1 VYDNETFFYSR
12 LTPLNLK
19 ARLKRE
25 SLTPEEIR
33 QNKSTDLTGIVEFSR
48 SISFHRLLSLL
59 LVFAFM
65 FTMLPILPAKTA
77 AFTEPGEIE
86 LTKTAVPV
94 SDDPDNREF
103 DVTLTVSGSA
113 LVTKVPVDVVL
124 VLDTSGSMDY
134 GIEGSDDSRLDVV
147 KSAAKT
153 FAEDI
158 LTDNDQARVAVV
170 KYAGDTDS
178 TDYIRRDNITITY
191 DDPYDDAG
199 IVSNFSNNISNIR
212 SSINGLDADG
222 GTNIEAGFY
231 QANQILTDNGRTN
244 AEKVVVLM
252 TDGEPTF
259 AYTYGNIELEAGY
272 YTGYWPNRTWHP
284 GTYENTYGITY
295 GHGNAYD
302 AEYKDKA
309 IAEAFAIKSAHDA
322 KIFTVGLTAS
332 ADMADNIRA
341 VLNPTGTNKYQEQY
355 FEANNPDAISEAFAE
370 ISNQINAVAN
380 NTVIV
385 DIINEDFEL
394 VDGTA
399 GDATIDGQKLTWE
412 IGDVYD
418 EDKSVTFRVRAKD
431 NVYGA
436 ANTNAAAYLYFD
448 TPDAN
453 SYYDADEFDN
463 PDASIDREKRLI
475 FEKPVVEVPPIAA
488 NDDFYQVRV
497 GTTLEADATNESVL
511 YNDLSKKMQTI
522 AGWTT
527 TKVIAVRT
535 SDPSQGD
542 VTEFNDDGTFT
553 YVSDTGSSGTD
564 SFTYD
569 IVTTVQ
575 HGSGAVRELK
585 DSATVTITILPAY
598 ALSVVYE
605 DQVSGDILTPAVDP
619 NLGLA
624 YLAGETYT
632 VAIADIDN
640 YDYVGPKP
648 GSALTG
654 SMPESDLTVT
664 LLYEKT
670 TVDSTIEYYI
680 DGEYSST
687 EAGPSGKWGSSQ
699 TLSAA
704 EISKHQPVGYGVNGD
719 PSDYKLTLSVDEAE
733 NVYKIFYT
741 KNSYPVSVEYY
752 YRNNLDTPFATNS
765 LGTKTFGTKIDDV
778 SDAVHTII
786 GAFVRDEDKSNLPFT
801 VGIENN
807 VIVIVYESVPNAVDD
822 SESTSA
828 NIPVSIDVLDN
839 DSDPLEDTVY
849 IDGIVSGPS
858 HGTVELINGEYVYTP
873 ATDYEGT
880 DSFVYRIRDDY
891 GQTDEATVTIAI
903 SPWNL
908 LTVHYKD
915 VQTGEKLLTTY
926 SEMFPEGAALSIS
939 QPDITGFTKLG
950 TEGGVNVPTVM
961 PGNNV
966 TITYLYN
973 RNSYEYT
980 INYYYEFSGEKIETI
995 TGNAAPFEST
1005 ILDVSD
1011 SAQIDISVYDRFDT
1025 VGLPLTI
1032 GVDETENVIDIYYA
1046 AKPQAEADTKTINP
1060 KQIVT
1065 IDVLANDTDADGGN
1079 DNLTIKSVAQPA
1091 AGQGTTSVDPNTG
1104 IVTYTP
1110 DGSLSDTEVTFGYT
1124 IEDAQGLTSTAIVTI
1139 KIRPYYNL
1147 TVKYVETSDTAN
1159 IIGGQP
1165 AVEKMYGEEYSI
1177 IAPMTVSGYVFDMTV
1192 GQNLTGN
1199 MPQSDH
1205 EVVVYYRRAN
1215 INYTVEYYYE
1225 NSNEFIDSASFSALF
1240 ESTVEASEIANY
1252 SSLPEGYTRYR
1263 VVFPNDADDL
1273 TISDDPEA
1281 NIVKVYYSA
1290 APVSENDTIT
1300 INPNQTIEIPVL
1312 SNDSDDDGKAGELII
1327 QSIDTTT
1334 IAGFAGS
1341 ATVTGDKITYTP
1353 AADAENKTVSFK
1365 YTIIDAQEQT
1375 AEATVTVT
1383 IRSFYTL
1390 RVFYRE
1396 VSNDSVE
1403 LAGSE
1408 QTDKLVKGQSYDALV
1423 KDIDGYAPTGVIE
1436 SRPLTGYGLTGEM
1449 PDSDLDIIVRYA
1461 KVPVG
1466 STINYSYYVDGVE
1479 TPLSTE
1485 AGPTATWGTEVQLT
1499 QTQIDAYLSGELAI
1513 PDSYYSPGEPADYKL
1528 TLAMDETENVFSVVY
1543 KSVPEADDNYAE
1555 VDLLES
1561 VTVGVLTNDDDADGD
1576 DLTVINIVDGSGPL
1590 YGDAVINENGT
1601 ITYTHTSQLDF
1612 GSDEFE
1618 YTIADEDGNETTAT
1632 VYIYIHPHY
1641 PLSLNLVDID
1651 TGMLI
1656 DTAPNPWMLTLKR
1669 GTEHLIRGEDHQ
1681 IPGFTYL
1688 GIVPANDEQYAAYAA
1703 DISIFADDITVAA
1716 DERLI
1721 PEDLDIETLLPQETI
1736 TMREGGLS
1744 RTLVYQRA
1752 NIGYTVEYYF
1762 TRNGEEPFAT
1772 WQNEALFESVV
1783 DSWPLPT
1790 DDDVVYTDPEAEPI
1804 DLDVFEESYSD
1815 GSPLTIAA
1823 DPEDNVIRVYY
1834 AAYPTAEDDNDTT
1847 SMNEPVTIDVLA
1859 NDSDPLGGDLT
1870 IVDVEDPDD
1879 AEVTINENGT
1889 ITVTPDED
1897 FTGTIV
1903 FEYTVINEEEHAATA
1918 TVTVTVAAP
1927 EPTPIP
1933 TLPTIEVTETIIP
1946 LAEPT
1951 PTLPTIEV
1959 AEESVPLAEPTVPT
1973 IAVVQ
1978 EEIPKSGENAPLWPI
1993 GLALLTLAGG
2003 LTLILRRRS
2012 SDDTMEQD
2020 D

>member
-1 VYDNETFFYSR
+1 
-12 LTPLNLK
+12 
-19 ARLKRE
+19 
-25 SLTPEEIR
+25 
-33 QNKSTDLTGIVEFSR
+33 
-48 SISFHRLLSLL
+48 
-59 LVFAFM
+59 
-65 FTMLPILPAKTA
+65 
-77 AFTEPGEIE
+77 
-86 LTKTAVPV
+86 
-94 SDDPDNREF
+94 
-103 DVTLTVSGSA
+103 
-113 LVTKVPVDVVL
+113 
-124 VLDTSGSMDY
+124 
-134 GIEGSDDSRLDVV
+134 
-147 KSAAKT
+147 
-153 FAEDI
+153 
-158 LTDNDQARVAVV
+158 
-170 KYAGDTDS
+170 
-178 TDYIRRDNITITY
+178 
-191 DDPYDDAG
+191 
-199 IVSNFSNNISNIR
+199 
-212 SSINGLDADG
+212 
-222 GTNIEAGFY
+222 
-231 QANQILTDNGRTN
+231 
-244 AEKVVVLM
+244 
-252 TDGEPTF
+252 
-259 AYTYGNIELEAGY
+259 
-272 YTGYWPNRTWHP
+272 
-284 GTYENTYGITY
+284 
-295 GHGNAYD
+295 
-302 AEYKDKA
+302 
-309 IAEAFAIKSAHDA
+309 
-322 KIFTVGLTAS
+322 
-332 ADMADNIRA
+332 
-341 VLNPTGTNKYQEQY
+341 
-355 FEANNPDAISEAFAE
+355 
-370 ISNQINAVAN
+370 
-380 NTVIV
+380 
-385 DIINEDFEL
+385 
-394 VDGTA
+394 
-399 GDATIDGQKLTWE
+399 
-412 IGDVYD
+412 
-418 EDKSVTFRVRAKD
+418 
-431 NVYGA
+431 
-436 ANTNAAAYLYFD
+436 
-448 TPDAN
+448 
-453 SYYDADEFDN
+453 
-463 PDASIDREKRLI
+463 
-475 FEKPVVEVPPIAA
+475 
-488 NDDFYQVRV
+488 
-497 GTTLEADATNESVL
+497 
-511 YNDLSKKMQTI
+511 
-522 AGWTT
+522 
-527 TKVIAVRT
+527 
-535 SDPSQGD
+535 
-542 VTEFNDDGTFT
+542 
-553 YVSDTGSSGTD
+553 
-564 SFTYD
+564 
-569 IVTTVQ
+569 
-575 HGSGAVRELK
+575 
-585 DSATVTITILPAY
+585 
-598 ALSVVYE
+598 
-605 DQVSGDILTPAVDP
+605 
-619 NLGLA
+619 
-624 YLAGETYT
+624 
-632 VAIADIDN
+632 
-640 YDYVGPKP
+640 
-648 GSALTG
+648 
-654 SMPESDLTVT
+654 
-664 LLYEKT
+664 
-670 TVDSTIEYYI
+670 
-680 DGEYSST
+680 
-687 EAGPSGKWGSSQ
+687 
-699 TLSAA
+699 
-704 EISKHQPVGYGVNGD
+704 
-719 PSDYKLTLSVDEAE
+719 
-733 NVYKIFYT
+733 
-741 KNSYPVSVEYY
+741 
-752 YRNNLDTPFATNS
+752 
-765 LGTKTFGTKIDDV
+765 
-778 SDAVHTII
+778 
-786 GAFVRDEDKSNLPFT
+786 
-801 VGIENN
+801 
-807 VIVIVYESVPNAVDD
+807 
-822 SESTSA
+822 
-828 NIPVSIDVLDN
+828 
-839 DSDPLEDTVY
+839 
-849 IDGIVSGPS
+849 
-858 HGTVELINGEYVYTP
+858 
-873 ATDYEGT
+873 
-880 DSFVYRIRDDY
+880 
-891 GQTDEATVTIAI
+891 
-903 SPWNL
+903 
-908 LTVHYKD
+908 
-915 VQTGEKLLTTY
+915 
-926 SEMFPEGAALSIS
+926 
-939 QPDITGFTKLG
+939 
-950 TEGGVNVPTVM
+950 
-961 PGNNV
+961 
-966 TITYLYN
+966 
-973 RNSYEYT
+973 
-980 INYYYEFSGEKIETI
+980 
-995 TGNAAPFEST
+995 
-1005 ILDVSD
+1005 
-1011 SAQIDISVYDRFDT
+1011 
-1025 VGLPLTI
+1025 
-1032 GVDETENVIDIYYA
+1032 
-1046 AKPQAEADTKTINP
+1046 
-1060 KQIVT
+1060 
-1065 IDVLANDTDADGGN
+1065 
-1079 DNLTIKSVAQPA
+1079 
-1091 AGQGTTSVDPNTG
+1091 
-1104 IVTYTP
+1104 
-1110 DGSLSDTEVTFGYT
+1110 
-1124 IEDAQGLTSTAIVTI
+1124 
-1139 KIRPYYNL
+1139 
-1147 TVKYVETSDTAN
+1147 
-1159 IIGGQP
+1159 
-1165 AVEKMYGEEYSI
+1165 
-1177 IAPMTVSGYVFDMTV
+1177 
-1192 GQNLTGN
+1192 
-1199 MPQSDH
+1199 
-1205 EVVVYYRRAN
+1205 
-1215 INYTVEYYYE
+1215 
-1225 NSNEFIDSASFSALF
+1225 
-1240 ESTVEASEIANY
+1240 
-1252 SSLPEGYTRYR
+1252 
-1263 VVFPNDADDL
+1263 
-1273 TISDDPEA
+1273 
-1281 NIVKVYYSA
+1281 
-1290 APVSENDTIT
+1290 
-1300 INPNQTIEIPVL
+1300 VL

-1973 IAVVQ
+1973 IEVVQ